1 MNGQRLCQYEL
12 EPEMEI
18 YLCVETEN
26 ASNQTLTINLNDPR
40 IDYEY
45 EGQMVENDVLKD
57 ISISGNTTRIKLKT
71 VEPKN

>member
-1 MNGQRLCQYEL
+1 MNGQRISQDEL

-18 YLCVETEN
+18 YLCIETEN

>member
-1 MNGQRLCQYEL
+1 MNGQRISQDEL

-26 ASNQTLTINLNDPR
+26 ASNQTHTINLNDPR

-57 ISISGNTTRIKLKT
+57 ISIIGNTTRIKLKT